1 MSLLLLLLVALEEA
15 RRDLLAEVER
25 CLVMVDWTRF
35 TLVQPKPEPKPES
48 PVPVPCPALARERLA
63 LALRLL
69 LELALGLPM
78 LPHLGI
84 FSVLRNIEFI
94 LD

>member
-35 TLVQPKPEPKPES
+35 TLVQPKPES

-69 LELALGLPM
+69 LELAFGLPM

>member
-35 TLVQPKPEPKPES
+35 TLVQPEPEPNS